1 VAGPPPDYG
10 HIVVDEAQDLPAM
23 GLRALARRSRDASM
37 TVLGDLAQATAPGA
51 PESWDAAI
59 AHLGAPPTAQRAD
72 LDLGYRVPASIM
84 DMANGLLAEAAP
96 GVTPCRSVRVG
107 GREPTFL
114 AVDGDR
120 NRESEGDDG
129 GGGGEALAAAVR
141 DAVTDLVAAWSTVGV
156 IVPPALRAAVD
167 KDVGGLAGATILAPP
182 EAKGLE
188 FDAVVVVE
196 PAEVAG
202 STARGLRL
210 LYVALTRAVQ
220 ELVVVHARP
229 LPAGLGAGA

>member
-1 VAGPPPDYG
+1 
-10 HIVVDEAQDLPAM
+10 
-23 GLRALARRSRDASM
+23 M

-51 PESWDAAI
+51 PESWEAAI
-59 AHLGAPPTAQRAD
+59 AHLGAPPSGQRAD

-84 DMANGLLAEAAP
+84 DIANRLLAEAAP
-96 GVTPCRSVRVG
+96 GVTPCRSVRAG

-114 AVDGDR
+114 AVDGVGPDG
-120 NRESEGDDG
+120 EGG
-129 GGGGEALAAAVR
+129 QALAAAVR
-141 DAVTDLVAAWSTVGV
+141 DAAAELVAAWSTVGV
-156 IVPPALRAAVD
+156 IVPPALRPAVD
-167 KDVGGLAGATILAPP
+167 REVGGLAGTTVLAPP

-196 PAEVAG
+196 PAELAG
-202 STARGLRL
+202 ATARGLRL

-229 LPAGLGAGA
+229 LPAGLGAPA

>member
-1 VAGPPPDYG
+1 
-10 HIVVDEAQDLPAM
+10 M

-59 AHLGAPPTAQRAD
+59 THLGAPPTAQRAD

-107 GREPTFL
+107 GREPAFL
-114 AVDGDR
+114 AVDGDGTG
-120 NRESEGDDG
+120 EPAGDGDG
-129 GGGGEALAAAVR
+129 GGGGEALATAVR

-156 IVPPALRAAVD
+156 IVPPALRPAVD
-167 KDVGGLAGATILAPP
+167 KEVGGLAGATVLAPP